1 MRCHLQNYYYI
12 FTLLCFVL
20 FFNWNPFTFFFS
32 QSNSKQ
38 LKQNFFLIF
47 DTLRDYLLFISHQKA
62 LTKLFFYPYISII
75 SEKETVRYSK
85 LFFFN
90 KFYPCNPS
98 ILQTTLAS
106 TLSHESSQTVP
117 SVFPSVTT
125 TRPSLQVDPPTKC
138 TETISIQNIYKKL

>member
-38 LKQNFFLIF
+38 LKQNFFFDIWYIKRLPAFYLSKGINKIVFLPVHINYIWKRNRTILKIIF
-47 DTLRDYLLFISHQKA
+47 FL
-62 LTKLFFYPYISII
+62 
-75 SEKETVRYSK
+75 
-85 LFFFN
+85 N
-90 KFYPCNPS
+90 NFYPCNPS